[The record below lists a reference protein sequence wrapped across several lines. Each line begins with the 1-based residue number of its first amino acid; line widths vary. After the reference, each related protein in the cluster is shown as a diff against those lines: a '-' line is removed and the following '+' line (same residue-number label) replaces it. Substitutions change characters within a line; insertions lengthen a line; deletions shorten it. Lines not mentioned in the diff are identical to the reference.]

1 MAVVQISKIQ
11 HRRGRVNSG
20 GSGLPQLASGELGWA
35 IDEQKLYI
43 GNGSVSEGAPYVGN
57 TEVLT
62 EHTNILDLVG
72 QYQYKRDDS
81 TIQTGSSAAIPIQRS
96 LQERL
101 DDAISA
107 RSFGAEGDGVAD
119 DTAAL
124 QRAIDQLYIN
134 VATVGSAKSRIILM
148 LEAGV
153 YKITAPLRIPP
164 YAVLHGAGK
173 DKTFIQQT
181 GNYPV
186 AYTVNSSSTPGN
198 YKDLT
203 DLDAL
208 NQPQYLDVEGI
219 TFENTVAGYPVVD
232 LIATKNSIFK
242 EVKFK
247 GVWDYVTGTSITI
260 TTIADAKTFA
270 VATNHSLAVGD
281 EIFPRVTA
289 NGLVANQK
297 YYVKSVPTT
306 TTFTLTSTVDGT
318 ELTSFTNGT
327 SLSILAEK
335 LSNNEVGLRLTALS
349 AVVTCSNNYFNNCD
363 FVNVSYAVDSTY
375 DIDSN
380 TFFECKFSQCS
391 RGIRFGHNV
400 NGITAGRLYGPKNN
414 SVIQSTFY
422 QIKEVGF
429 DVVTGTGN
437 SSQSNKYIKV
447 GTDGGTE
454 ETAIYSVI
462 NFVSSGNVSTGDL
475 FDRSI
480 ELTTNPEY
488 INDVRYVGEVTGQ
501 IKSEHKFNNSIELL
515 SLQTGS
521 PLLRLPADDSVSHV
535 VHYFYKSQAQS
546 VTRQGSIHINSDMTN
561 DQVHITDDCSVIG
574 NSLNFEKLTFSATLE
589 DADGDSQKDTIY
601 LRYTNTATSE
611 NGYINYWYES
621 LS

>member
-62 EHTNILDLVG
+62 EHSNILDLVG

-81 TIQTGSSAAIPIQRS
+81 TIQTGSSTAIPTQRS

-101 DDAISA
+101 DDVISV

-134 VATVGSAKSRIILM
+134 VATVGSTKSRIVLT
-148 LEAGV
+148 LEAGT
-153 YKITAPLRIPP
+153 YKISGPLRIPP

-173 DKTFIQQT
+173 DKTFIRQI
-181 GNYPV
+181 GNFPV
-186 AYTVNSSSTPGN
+186 AYTINSSSTPGN

-208 NQPQYLDVEGI
+208 NQPQYLDIQGI

-232 LIATKNSIFK
+232 LIATKNSVFTA
-242 EVKFK
+242 VKFK
-247 GVWDYVTGTSITI
+247 GTWDYVEGTSITI
-260 TTIADAKTFA
+260 TTIASSKTFA
-270 VATNHSLAVGD
+270 TAVNHGLAIGD
-281 EIFPRVTA
+281 ELYPRVTA
-289 NGLVANQK
+289 NGLIANQQ
-297 YYVKSVPTT
+297 YYVKSVGTP
-306 TTFTLTSTVDGT
+306 TTFTLSNTPDGA
-318 ELTSFTNGT
+318 ELVSFVNGT
-327 SLSILAEK
+327 SLSIIAEK
-335 LSNNEVGLRLTALS
+335 LKNNEVGVRLTALS
-349 AVVTCSNNYFNNCD
+349 AVVTCANNYFNNCD

-375 DIDSN
+375 DIESN
-380 TFFECKFSQCS
+380 TFFECKFTECS

-400 NGITAGRLYGPKNN
+400 NGVTPGRLYGPKNN
-414 SVIQSTFY
+414 SVLQSTFY
-422 QIKEVGF
+422 RIKEIGF
-429 DVVTGTGN
+429 DVVNGTGN
-437 SSQSNKYIKV
+437 VSQSNKYIKV

-462 NFVSSGNVSTGDL
+462 NFETSGNVSTNDL

-501 IKSEHKFNNSIELL
+501 IKSEHKFNNSIALL
-515 SLQTGS
+515 ASQTGS
-521 PLLRLPADDSVSHV
+521 PLLRLPADDSVSHI

-546 VTRQGSIHINSDMTN
+546 VVRQGSIHINSDMTN
-561 DQVHITDDCSVIG
+561 NQVHITDDCSVVG
-574 NSLNFEKLTFSATLE
+574 TSANFEKLSFSATLE
-589 DADGDSQKDTIY
+589 DADGNTQRDTIY
-601 LRYTNTATSE
+601 LRYTNSATSE